1 MVRVS
6 LPPGDD
12 SFLTTHW
19 SLVLRAGG
27 QDSERAQAALATL
40 CRAYWY
46 PLYAFVRR
54 KGVAAH
60 DAEDV
65 VQSFFA
71 RLLDKHALEQASPEK
86 GRFRSFLLASIQ
98 NHLANLRAAER
109 TQKRGGGQVALDID
123 FVAADARF
131 RLEAGG
137 EDAQK
142 SFERAWALE
151 LLARALSGLEAEY
164 RASER
169 GVLFDVLKPELV
181 GGESAPYA
189 AYAER
194 LSSNVA
200 AVKVAVHR
208 LRKRY
213 RERLRAAIAETV
225 AGEAEIE
232 AEIADLFQALAP
244 N

>member
-1 MVRVS
+1 MAGVN
-6 LPPGDD
+6 LPSGDE

-27 QDSERAQAALATL
+27 EDSERAQLALASL
-40 CRAYWY
+40 CRSYWY

-54 KGVAAH
+54 KGVAAQ

-71 RLLDKHALEQASPEK
+71 RLLDKQALSQVRPEK

-98 NHLANLRAAER
+98 NHLANLRAAESS
-109 TQKRGGGQVALDID
+109 QKRGGGQVALDID
-123 FVAADARF
+123 FAAADARF
-131 RLEAGG
+131 RLEAGVL
-137 EDAQK
+137 DAQK

-151 LLARALSGLEAEY
+151 LLARALSGLEQEY

-169 GVLFDVLKPELV
+169 GALFDVLKPELV
-181 GGESAPYA
+181 GGQSAPYA
-189 AYAER
+189 DYAER
-194 LSSNVA
+194 LCSNVA

-213 RERLRAAIAETV
+213 RDRLRAAIAETV

-232 AEIADLFQALAP
+232 SEIADLFKALAP

>member
-1 MVRVS
+1 MAPVS
-6 LPPGDD
+6 LPPGNE
-12 SFLTTHW
+12 SFLTTRW
-19 SLVLRAGG
+19 SLVLQAAG
-27 QDSERAQAALATL
+27 QDSEHAQAALASL

-54 KGVAAH
+54 KGVAAQ

-71 RLLDKHALEQASPEK
+71 RLLDKQALAQVRPEK

-98 NHLANLRAAER
+98 NHLANLRDAER
-109 TQKRGGGQVALDID
+109 SLKRGGGQALLDID
-123 FVAADARF
+123 FAAADARYC
-131 RLEAGG
+131 LEAGAL
-137 EDAQK
+137 DAQK
-142 SFERAWALE
+142 SFERAWALD

-169 GVLFDVLKPELV
+169 GALFDVLKPELV
-181 GGESAPYA
+181 GGEGAPYA
-189 AYAER
+189 DYAAR

-232 AEIADLFQALAP
+232 SEISDLFRALTP